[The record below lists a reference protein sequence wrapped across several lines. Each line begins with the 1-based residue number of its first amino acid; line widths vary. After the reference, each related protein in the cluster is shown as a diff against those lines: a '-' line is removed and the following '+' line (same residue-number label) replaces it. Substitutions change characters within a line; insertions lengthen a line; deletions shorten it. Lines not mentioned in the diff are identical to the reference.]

1 MLGKVERMERRTA
14 DRDREGE
21 EERRLLKRGNSAT
34 TEYQTLLW
42 DRGIDS
48 GLGSFRPLDS
58 NRMELQRQIKK
69 YGVKCYV
76 SQFLYAASGMQV
88 SSPSWSPG

>member
-1 MLGKVERMERRTA
+1 MERRTA

-21 EERRLLKRGNSAT
+21 EDRRLLKRGNSAT

-42 DRGIDS
+42 DWGNDSS
-48 GLGSFRPLDS
+48 GLGSFRQLDN

-69 YGVKCYV
+69 YGVKCDV